1 MDVRLSMQVLAGVCG
16 LVLLILIMKKKAQFF
31 LNFLL
36 RAGVG
41 AAMIMWVNSILI
53 QQGFTVSVGLN
64 LWSLLTSGS
73 LGIPGVAL
81 LFAISALENL

>member
-16 LVLLILIMKKKAQFF
+16 LVLLILVMKKKAQFF

-36 RAGVG
+36 RAGIG

-53 QQGFTVSVGLN
+53 KQGIVVSVGLN

-81 LFAISALENL
+81 LFAISALQNL

>member
-16 LVLLILIMKKKAQFF
+16 LVLAILVMKKKAQFF

-41 AAMIMWVNSILI
+41 AAVIMWVNSLLVG
-53 QQGFTVSVGLN
+53 QGIAVSVGLN
-64 LWSLLTSGS
+64 FWSLLTSAS

-81 LFAISALENL
+81 LYAVSALAIL

>member
-1 MDVRLSMQVLAGVCG
+1 MDIRLSMQILAGVCG
-16 LVLLILIMKKKAQFF
+16 LVLIIMVMKKKAQFF

-41 AAMIMWVNSILI
+41 TVMIIWINSILVG
-53 QQGFTVSVGLN
+53 QGIAMSVGLN
-64 LWSLLTSGS
+64 IWSLLTSGS

-81 LFAISALENL
+81 LFAIVTLQNL

>member
-1 MDVRLSMQVLAGVCG
+1 MDVKMSMQILAGVCG
-16 LVLLILIMKKKAQFF
+16 LVLLILVMKKNAQFF

-41 AAMIMWVNSILI
+41 AATILLVNSILVK
-53 QQGFTVSVGLN
+53 QGIAVAVGLN
-64 LWSLLTSGS
+64 FWSLLTSGS

-81 LFAISALENL
+81 LFAISALGNL

>member
-1 MDVRLSMQVLAGVCG
+1 MDVRLSMQVLAGVCV
-16 LVLLILIMKKKAQFF
+16 LVLLILVMKKKAQFF

-41 AAMIMWVNSILI
+41 AATIMWVNSILI
-53 QQGFTVSVGLN
+53 KQGVMVSVGLN

>member
-1 MDVRLSMQVLAGVCG
+1 MDIRLSMQVLAGVCG
-16 LVLLILIMKKKAQFF
+16 LVLLILVMKKKAQFF
-31 LNFLL
+31 LDFLL

-41 AAMIMWVNSILI
+41 AAMIMWVNSLLVGQDIA
-53 QQGFTVSVGLN
+53 VAVGLN

-81 LFAISALENL
+81 LFAISALQNL

>member
-41 AAMIMWVNSILI
+41 AAMIVWVNSILI
-53 QQGFTVSVGLN
+53 QQGFAVSVGLN

-81 LFAISALENL
+81 LFAISALQNL

>member
-16 LVLLILIMKKKAQFF
+16 LVLLILVMKKKAQFF

-53 QQGFTVSVGLN
+53 KQGIVISVGLN

-81 LFAISALENL
+81 LFAISALQNL

>member
-1 MDVRLSMQVLAGVCG
+1 MDIRMSMQILAGVCA
-16 LVLLILIMKKKAQFF
+16 LVLLILVMKKKMQFF

-41 AAMIMWVNSILI
+41 AVMIIWLNSLFIK
-53 QQGFTVSVGLN
+53 QGIAVSVGLN
-64 LWSLLTSGS
+64 FWSLLTSAS

-81 LFAISALENL
+81 LFAISALAIL

>member
-1 MDVRLSMQVLAGVCG
+1 MDVRMSMQILAGVCG
-16 LVLLILIMKKKAQFF
+16 LVLLILVMKKKMQFF

-36 RAGVG
+36 RTGVG
-41 AAMIMWVNSILI
+41 AVVILWVNSILLK
-53 QQGFTVSVGLN
+53 QGIAVSVGLN

-81 LFAISALENL
+81 LFAISALQNL

>member
-53 QQGFTVSVGLN
+53 QQGFAVSVGLN

-81 LFAISALENL
+81 LFAISALQNL

>member
-16 LVLLILIMKKKAQFF
+16 LILLILVMKKKAQFF

-41 AAMIMWVNSILI
+41 AAMIMWVNSLLI
-53 QQGFTVSVGLN
+53 QQGITLSVGLN

-81 LFAISALENL
+81 LFAISALQNL

>member
-53 QQGFTVSVGLN
+53 QQGFAVSVGLN

-73 LGIPGVAL
+73 RGIPGVAL
-81 LFAISALENL
+81 LFAISALQNL

>member
-1 MDVRLSMQVLAGVCG
+1 MDVGLSMQVLAGVCG
-16 LVLLILIMKKKAQFF
+16 LVLLILVMKKKAQFF

-41 AAMIMWVNSILI
+41 AAMIMWVNSILLK
-53 QQGFTVSVGLN
+53 QGIVGSVGLN

>member
-41 AAMIMWVNSILI
+41 AAMIMWINSILI
-53 QQGFTVSVGLN
+53 QQSFAVSVGLN

-81 LFAISALENL
+81 LFAISALQNL

>member
-1 MDVRLSMQVLAGVCG
+1 MDVGLSMQVLAGVCG
-16 LVLLILIMKKKAQFF
+16 LVLLILVMKKKAQFF

-41 AAMIMWVNSILI
+41 AAMIMWVNSILLK
-53 QQGFTVSVGLN
+53 QGIVVSVGVN

>member
-16 LVLLILIMKKKAQFF
+16 LVLLILVMKKKAQFF

-41 AAMIMWVNSILI
+41 AIAIIWVNSVLI
-53 QQGFTVSVGLN
+53 KQGIVVSVGLN
-64 LWSLLTSGS
+64 LWSLLTSGT

-81 LFAISALENL
+81 LFAISALQNL

>member
-16 LVLLILIMKKKAQFF
+16 LVLLILVMKKKAQFF

-41 AAMIMWVNSILI
+41 AAMIMWVNSILVK
-53 QQGFTVSVGLN
+53 QGIALSVGLN
-64 LWSLLTSGS
+64 LWSFLTSGS

-81 LFAISALENL
+81 LFAISALQNL